1 MKLEDFM
8 IPCMSK
14 QLFGLDCPGCGMQRS
29 VALLFRGDFAE
40 AFHMFPAIY
49 TTIPLF
55 IFIGLHFVDKRRN
68 YTKLIIPFAIINAVI
83 MITAYF
89 YKLTQY

>member
-49 TTIPLF
+49 STIPLF